1 MKFNL
6 NEFLCA
12 VSNTLDIIEI
22 ELFGMPTNHSK
33 RIAYISIKIA
43 TQLHLRDQQIFDLAS
58 LAILHDNG
66 ASLKMLHDQLVGTTK
81 EKINLMEARKEH
93 CIIGDDNLVAFPFFT
108 NPKHVI
114 LYHHE
119 KYDGSGFFGLKQDE
133 IPLMSQIIALADTL
147 DLSFDLRNAYEKKDD
162 IQAFVLSHKGTFFAP
177 ELCDIFISIS
187 EDRAFWNDLS
197 DDAIDDGIDRMIPD
211 LHVDFSFDE
220 IRTITR
226 TFSRIIDAK
235 STFTQEHSQGLS
247 DKIATMAKYYRLD
260 AELTQK
266 LIITADLHDLG
277 KLAVS
282 NQILDKPG
290 KLTSAEFELIKN
302 HPRVAKECLEHV
314 NGFQEI
320 ATWIGNHHEK
330 LDGSGYPNGL
340 KAPDIDFYSRL
351 ITCLDI
357 YQALREERPYRRT
370 MNHESAIAV
379 MNEMVDANLLDG
391 QIVKDIDGVLRGT

>member
-1 MKFNL
+1 MIAYEISTKYYRRSIHTIAFLAHNRNISFVLNYLIYLHYSSMRPQIEPLFGCVKPSTIFANPRVRVMLMKLNL

-22 ELFGMPTNHSK
+22 ELFGIPTNHSK

-43 TQLHLRDQQIFDLAS
+43 KQLHLSDEQVFDLAS

-66 ASLKMLHDQLVGTTK
+66 ASLKMLHDQLIGTTK

-108 NPKHVI
+108 KPQHVI

-147 DLSFDLRNAYEKKDD
+147 DLSFDLRNAYERKED
-162 IQAFVLSHKGTFFAP
+162 IQVFVLSHKGTYFAP
-177 ELCDIFISIS
+177 QLCDIFISIS
-187 EDRAFWNDLS
+187 SGRTFWNDLS
-197 DDAIDDGIDRMIPD
+197 DGAIDDGIDRMIPD

-220 IRTITR
+220 IRTITK
-226 TFSRIIDAK
+226 TFPRIIDAK

-247 DKIATMAKYYRLD
+247 DKIATMARYYHLD
-260 AELTQK
+260 ADLTQK
-266 LIITADLHDLG
+266 LIIAADQHDLG

-290 KLTSAEFELIKN
+290 KLTASEYELIKII
-302 HPRVAKECLEHV
+302 RA
-314 NGFQEI
+314 
-320 ATWIGNHHEK
+320 
-330 LDGSGYPNGL
+330 
-340 KAPDIDFYSRL
+340 
-351 ITCLDI
+351 
-357 YQALREERPYRRT
+357 
-370 MNHESAIAV
+370 
-379 MNEMVDANLLDG
+379 
-391 QIVKDIDGVLRGT
+391 